1 MRLTQGQFSF
11 LPELTDA
18 EIKKQIDYALA
29 QGWALSVE
37 FTDDPHPR
45 NP

>member
-18 EIKKQIDYALA
+18 EIKKQIHYARSYMSSMVAPVTL
-29 QGWALSVE
+29 
-37 FTDDPHPR
+37 R
-45 NP
+45 